1 MAGKDNI
8 TSSRSL
14 TRLAQAER
22 VKQLL
27 KTARPIAP
35 DDQAAGIV
43 PLQAPQATDQ
53 VPLNAVAIDG
63 SYVELPVRS
72 GYPGA
77 SVGYVT
83 VAGVVLNLMRLEELD
98 RDRPI
103 DPVEFR
109 KTETAA
115 TIDEAL
121 PGSNVVT
128 GEHPSAPTAFR
139 EALFE
144 VLRKYSIQE
153 GASPTLLDTF
163 NHLLSLKPTSKPA
176 KCPREDCEHEFH
188 ITERTTHCVCDRR
201 CRIYST
207 DSLRIHERF
216 NEVGSNGEAFGLV
229 MQVWERM
236 LLVNFLRLF
245 EHVHSLRIFGQL
257 IFLVEGPLAV
267 FGPPAWLSAAIRTEL
282 KQLNEKV
289 REATGN
295 DMMIVGIETSG
306 SFVTHFEEIDQS
318 EAPGELRFKPRDY
331 FMPTDQYIRE
341 RILPSDSTRRYGDQT
356 YFGRKFFYKTR
367 SGARIVANIPFLSK
381 AQDTLDSSDIG
392 LYPQFGTICS
402 VLDRLASSQATNT
415 LSPIIS
421 AHAHA
426 AIPIK
431 MGKHVLQQLARTLM
445 EQNR

>member
-1 MAGKDNI
+1 MAGKGDFA
-8 TSSRSL
+8 SSRSL
-14 TRLAQAER
+14 VRLVQAER
-22 VKQLL
+22 VKELL

-35 DDQAAGIV
+35 DSQASSIL
-43 PLQAPQATDQ
+43 PLQAPPTIDQ
-53 VPLNAVAIDG
+53 IPLNAVAIDG
-63 SYVELPVRS
+63 SYVELPVRG

-77 SVGYVT
+77 SLGYVT
-83 VAGVVLNLMRLEELD
+83 VAGVILNLTRLEELD
-98 RDRPI
+98 RNRPI

-115 TIDEAL
+115 TIDGAL

-128 GEHPSAPTAFR
+128 GEQLSAQAAFR

-144 VLRKYSIQE
+144 VLRRYAIQE
-153 GASPTLLDTF
+153 GESPSLLDTF
-163 NHLLSLKPTSKPA
+163 NHLLSRKPQGKPVR
-176 KCPREDCEHEFH
+176 CPREDCEVEFH
-188 ITERTTHCVCDRR
+188 ITEKTTHCDCDRR

-236 LLVNFLRLF
+236 LLVNFLKLF

-282 KQLNEKV
+282 KQLNDKV

-318 EAPGELRFKPRDY
+318 ETPGVLRFKPRDY
-331 FMPTDQYIRE
+331 FMPTDQYIRQ
-341 RILPSDSTRRYGDQT
+341 RIIPSDSARRYGYQT

-367 SGARIVANIPFLSK
+367 SGARIVANIPFLSEE
-381 AQDTLDSSDIG
+381 QDTLESGDIG

-402 VLDRLASSQATNT
+402 VLDRLASSQDTNT
-415 LSPIIS
+415 LSPIIR

-431 MGKHVLQQLARTLM
+431 IGKHVLQQLARTLM